1 MKKIRIVCSLC
12 LFLIAF
18 ILHKICK
25 RNYVKNIESC
35 YETVHVFSAVAQAK
49 TKWSFIESIVLNVLD
64 GSRNSNCDCC
74 IYGYQGTPIYRVNA
88 VVKET
93 YIHNSKFTDLIARQF
108 QCSVKKIGFRM
119 VNIQLVGKMES
130 CSISYNLHPVLY
142 PEIKENGFG
151 ICSKIAYNYLNPLHL
166 IEWFEYQKMMGVDM
180 VLISLQSLNKDAY
193 KVLRYYE
200 KEGITTL
207 ISFPND
213 MPGKLDR
220 GFRLKN
226 WHYHQSS
233 HDEQVA
239 VYSCKEFFQGFAFV
253 AIIDFD
259 EIIVNDRFSEYTQ
272 ILMSEIL
279 PSYPDASAFTLN
291 VSFFIT
297 DWGVSGVEP
306 LITSKYIRRT
316 YPLAYRYKN
325 IYLPNRTESIDTHG
339 IWSKKGY
346 RRISLR
352 SHNVI
357 LHHYRDCNK
366 LDMFPGDCMSFPKYT
381 DTKMILIM
389 PKLYDRVIAAKKRCK
404 I

>member
-346 RRISLR
+346 RRYEKTRSLLNR
-352 SHNVI
+352 WETYV
-357 LHHYRDCNK
+357 
-366 LDMFPGDCMSFPKYT
+366 
-381 DTKMILIM
+381 
-389 PKLYDRVIAAKKRCK
+389 
-404 I
+404 

>member
-35 YETVHVFSAVAQAK
+35 YETVNVFSAVAQAK

-108 QCSVKKIGFRM
+108 LCSVKNIGFRM
-119 VNIQLVGKMES
+119 VNIQLIGKMES

-142 PEIKENGFG
+142 PEVKENGFG
-151 ICSKIAYNYLNPLHL
+151 ICAKIAYNYLNPLHL

-220 GFRLKN
+220 GFKLKN

-272 ILMSEIL
+272 ILMV
-279 PSYPDASAFTLN
+279 T
-291 VSFFIT
+291 
-297 DWGVSGVEP
+297 
-306 LITSKYIRRT
+306 IRR
-316 YPLAYRYKN
+316 K
-325 IYLPNRTESIDTHG
+325 TESIDTHR

-381 DTKMILIM
+381 DTKMIPIM